1 MLEAQFRSHGLAIEL
16 DLGKNLPVVLANPFS
31 LEEVL
36 LNLLSNARDAL
47 DQSSQDGAI
56 TAPPRVLLRTSA
68 SQNADGTPQ
77 IEIQVNDTGVGIAPD
92 IIDKVF
98 DPFFTTKDPDKG
110 TGLGLAVSKSIVEDF
125 GGDILIQSNSGDTT
139 IIVSLP
145 AIS

>member
-1 MLEAQFRSHGLAIEL
+1 MRRIL
-16 DLGKNLPVVLANPFS
+16 
-31 LEEVL
+31 
-36 LNLLSNARDAL
+36 
-47 DQSSQDGAI
+47 
-56 TAPPRVLLRTSA
+56 
-68 SQNADGTPQ
+68 
-77 IEIQVNDTGVGIAPD
+77 